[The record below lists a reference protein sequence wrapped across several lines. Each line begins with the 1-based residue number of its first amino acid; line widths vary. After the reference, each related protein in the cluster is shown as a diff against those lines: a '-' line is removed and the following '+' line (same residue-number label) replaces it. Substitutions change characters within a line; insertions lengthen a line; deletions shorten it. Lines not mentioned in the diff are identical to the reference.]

1 MGFSDTAD
9 RAGILASM
17 DNVLTFQALFFRH
30 FGPPVEAHFGAKGA
44 AAVTAALTRYGRW
57 RGEHLAAQ
65 HREQGRPLSAV
76 SLALAWDFGDW
87 HCFGALG
94 EGEIAGNPQRI
105 SVTTRRTP
113 MWDYW
118 RAQDLT
124 LLAQRYYEAV
134 YPALAA
140 GYGAEVCLPAEGPDL
155 VSPWTTI
162 WTTPK
167 QPAGVNHALRSGLL
181 DRPAEAI
188 EVLRW
193 TSMCNGALYYFIADE
208 TTRRFD
214 MAGEAVMRQSI
225 RNLGLERAAT
235 QKAKHAAA
243 GWPLD
248 LVTLQNHWDGDFL
261 SLWKFAEGVLTPG
274 TWHQDCIAC
283 PYYDVWESFG
293 KRGLALGYMYDYEL
307 HPTYYREY
315 HPDCVV
321 QFEGI
326 RTRGDEACK
335 FRVSIPSLQEPGEPA
350 FKGYCGK
357 DI

>member
-30 FGPPVEAHFGAKGA
+30 FAPPVERHFGAPGE

-57 RGEHLAAQ
+57 RGEQMAARQ
-65 HREQGRPLSAV
+65 RAAGLPLNAV
-76 SLALAWDFGDW
+76 SLFLAWDFGDW

-94 EGEIAGNPQRI
+94 AGEAQGNPQQV
-105 SVTTRRTP
+105 SVTTRSTP

-124 LLAQRYYEAV
+124 PLARRYYAAV
-134 YPALAA
+134 YPAVAA
-140 GYGAEVCLPAEGPDL
+140 GYGAEVDLPAAGPNL
-155 VSPWTTI
+155 IAPWTVV
-162 WTTPK
+162 WKTPA
-167 QPAGVNHALRSGLL
+167 QPGGAAQPLRSDLL
-181 DRPAEAI
+181 DRPADAV

-225 RNLGLERAAT
+225 RDLGLERAAT
-235 QKAKHAAA
+235 QKARHGAA

-261 SLWKFAEGVLTPG
+261 SLWKFAPGLLTPG
-274 TWHQDCIAC
+274 TWHQDCIEC
-283 PYYDVWESFG
+283 PYFDVWQSFG

-307 HPTYYREY
+307 HPTYYRAY

-335 FRVSIPSLQEPGEPA
+335 FRVSIPSLQEPDEPA